1 MDDADEKKQVS
12 KKYEEVWEGVKRN
25 WNNGGEKIEF
35 GKDFEKIR
43 FESNDD
49 LPLNK
54 PIKLCLLTIIIRSV
68 LSEDGTFYPQLLLDD
83 AIYEL

>member
-1 MDDADEKKQVS
+1 M
-12 KKYEEVWEGVKRN
+12 WMKRN
-25 WNNGGEKIEF
+25 KFQKNMKKFGKVLKEIETINGGEKIEF

-43 FESNDD
+43 FESND

>member
-1 MDDADEKKQVS
+1 MWMKRKKFQKNM
-12 KKYEEVWEGVKRN
+12 KKFGKVLKEIETI
-25 WNNGGEKIEF
+25 NGGEKTEF
-35 GKDFEKIR
+35 GKDFEKIS

-49 LPLNK
+49 LALNK

-68 LSEDGTFYPQLLLDD
+68 LSEYGTFYPQLLLDD